1 MHLVILLLAA
11 LSIALYLTLLV
22 RRDPEKRR
30 IFYLLVVIDLWFAS
44 VFTYLVISALF
55 DYN

>member
-11 LSIALYLTLLV
+11 LAIGLYLTLLV
-22 RRDPEKRR
+22 RQDPEKRR

-44 VFTYLVISALF
+44 VFVYLVISALF
-55 DYN
+55 DLN